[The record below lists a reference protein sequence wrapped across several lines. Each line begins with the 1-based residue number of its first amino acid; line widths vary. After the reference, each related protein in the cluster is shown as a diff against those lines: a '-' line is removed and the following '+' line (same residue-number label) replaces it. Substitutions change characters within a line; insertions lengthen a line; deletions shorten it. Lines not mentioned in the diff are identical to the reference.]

1 MPNGSSQMGH
11 FIVGRPKMANKFS
24 LMIHNSEI
32 PASVVFS
39 IFSCCIKSG
48 DHPQGDLVRSAYK
61 TNKEVEILRSLLCIG
76 KPLEHIN

>member
-11 FIVGRPKMANKFS
+11 FTWGRPKMANKFS
-24 LMIHNSEI
+24 LLIHNSEI
-32 PASVVFS
+32 PVLYFS

-48 DHPQGDLVRSAYK
+48 DQPQGDLVRSAYK
-61 TNKEVEILRSLLCIG
+61 TNKEVEIPGILLHFG